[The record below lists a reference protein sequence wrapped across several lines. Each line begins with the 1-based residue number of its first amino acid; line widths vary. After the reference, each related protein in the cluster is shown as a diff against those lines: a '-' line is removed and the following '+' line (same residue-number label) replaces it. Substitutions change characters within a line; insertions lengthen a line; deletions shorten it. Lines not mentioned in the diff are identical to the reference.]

1 MNAPTTA
8 PITANFDA
16 SVDAKDF
23 QFRFKKDK
31 LGNQRSPVTLK
42 AGVPSV
48 EGIVSILELGG
59 KGLEL
64 LQDAMY
70 DTIQTA
76 LRTWVSDTE
85 NASQETLDLSK
96 FTWDA
101 IANQPREDRRSGAIS
116 EEQWAGFS
124 ADYASIMPS
133 VTGKT
138 ATQIGNAIEVFVKKF
153 SMVKTNKPVLNA
165 LKVQLGLYMEHSPAA
180 SNFEDILELLTRRI
194 ENYLKADD
202 VDQLVSNL

>member
-1 MNAPTTA
+1 MNAPV
-8 PITANFDA
+8 ITPNFDS

-31 LGNQRSPVTLK
+31 LGNQRSPVILK

-48 EGIVSILELGG
+48 EGIVAILELGG

-70 DTIQTA
+70 DTVQAA
-76 LRTWVSDTE
+76 LRAWVADTE
-85 NASQETLDLSK
+85 NASQETCDLSK

-101 IANQPREDRRSGAIS
+101 IANQPREDRRSSAIS
-116 EEQWAGFS
+116 EEQWTAFS
-124 ADYASIMPS
+124 ADYAAIMPS

-138 ATQIGNAIEVFVKKF
+138 AVQIGNAIEVFVKKF

-194 ENYLKADD
+194 ETLLKADD
-202 VDQLVSNL
+202 VDQLVNNL